1 MKALLLVDIQND
13 FCPGGAL
20 GVVGGDEVVAVANKL
35 MATDFFDMV
44 VATQDWHP
52 ADHGSFAS
60 NAGTEL
66 FTVGELEGITQ
77 VWWPDHCVQGSKGA
91 ELHAQLNLEKVAAIF
106 RKGMNSKVDS
116 YSAFFE
122 NNGDYTNVSGYI
134 GNDDDFYIDLYVMGL
149 ATDYCVKF
157 TALDAVKKLGYNVH
171 LIKDGCRAV
180 NMNPGDEE
188 RAIDEMKA
196 AGVTIVTSD
205 GSVLGEPAKGCGCE
219 E

>member
-1 MKALLLVDIQND
+1 MKVLLLVDIQND

-20 GVVGGDEVVAVANKL
+20 GVTGGDEVVAVANKL
-35 MATDFFDMV
+35 MDIDFFDMV

-52 ADHGSFAS
+52 AHHGSFAT
-60 NAGTEL
+60 NQGTEP
-66 FTVGELEGITQ
+66 FTVGELEGVTQ

-91 ELHAQLNLEKVAAIF
+91 ELHPELNLDRVSAIF

-122 NNGDYTNVSGYI
+122 NNREPTNVSGYLES
-134 GNDDDFYIDLYVMGL
+134 GEDNVDLYIMGL

-157 TALDAVKKLGYNVH
+157 TALDAAELGYNVH

-188 RAIDEMKA
+188 RAIDEMRSF
-196 AGVTIVTSD
+196 GVTVITSD
-205 GSVLGEPAKGCGCE
+205 GEVLGGPVQGCGCGE
-219 E
+219 